1 MPSHRSPLPRRRICA
16 AAACILASTGLL
28 VADGVNAGRA
38 ADGFDPLLSPTGSV
52 CGPVVSGPPELLK
65 ALIRVANQTA
75 APADAAGSE
84 PPLYK
89 NLGSLQFRI
98 TTSNAQA
105 QAYFNQGLRLAFGF
119 NHAEAQ
125 RAFQAA
131 QKLDPQCAMCFWGE
145 AYVLGTNI
153 NVPMMPEANG
163 PAVAALGK
171 AVALKGNATAKEQA
185 LIGALEKRY
194 AADPPPDR
202 APLDAAYADA
212 MKAVATAF
220 PADNTVLTLYAEA
233 AMDTQPW
240 DYWEPGGA
248 KAKGRGADIV
258 GTLETVLDRDPA
270 HAGAIHLYIHAM
282 EASTKPEKALPYANR
297 LAALMPGAGHIVH
310 MPAHIYYRVGMYR
323 DSMTLNRK
331 AAQVDENYF
340 KTSPSDPIYK
350 TAYYPHNIHFV
361 LVSAQMGGDGK
372 TAVESAK
379 KLDASVPMELV
390 KAFPILQPIK
400 SAPFAAHAR
409 FSNADTILQ
418 LAPPSDDAALVS
430 TMYHYARAVA
440 FISQKDKAGA
450 QKEIDA
456 IESIERTADYKA
468 FEAWGLPARE
478 IIRTAGLVAAAR
490 LADANGD
497 LDGAAKLYSDAI
509 KIEDTIPY
517 TEPPY
522 WYYPVRQS
530 LGSVKLRQGKL
541 DEAQQAFRDSLV
553 HVRNNGWAL
562 AGLVEVERK
571 RGDASA
577 ERAAKRAYERAWF
590 GPRSGPDLARL

>member
-1 MPSHRSPLPRRRICA
+1 
-16 AAACILASTGLL
+16 
-28 VADGVNAGRA
+28 
-38 ADGFDPLLSPTGSV
+38 
-52 CGPVVSGPPELLK
+52 
-65 ALIRVANQTA
+65 
-75 APADAAGSE
+75 
-84 PPLYK
+84 
-89 NLGSLQFRI
+89 
-98 TTSNAQA
+98 
-105 QAYFNQGLRLAFGF
+105 
-119 NHAEAQ
+119 
-125 RAFQAA
+125 
-131 QKLDPQCAMCFWGE
+131 
-145 AYVLGTNI
+145 
-153 NVPMMPEANG
+153 
-163 PAVAALGK
+163 
-171 AVALKGNATAKEQA
+171 
-185 LIGALEKRY
+185 
-194 AADPPPDR
+194 
-202 APLDAAYADA
+202 
-212 MKAVATAF
+212 
-220 PADNTVLTLYAEA
+220 
-233 AMDTQPW
+233 
-240 DYWEPGGA
+240 
-248 KAKGRGADIV
+248 
-258 GTLETVLDRDPA
+258 
-270 HAGAIHLYIHAM
+270 
-282 EASTKPEKALPYANR
+282 
-297 LAALMPGAGHIVH
+297 MPGAGHIVH

-372 TAVESAK
+372 TAVEAAK

-409 FSNADTILQ
+409 FSDADTILQ
-418 LAPPSDDAALVS
+418 LAPPSEDAALVS

-530 LGSVKLRQGKL
+530 LGVG
-541 DEAQQAFRDSLV
+541 EAAPGQARRGASRRFAIRWSTFATTAGRSPGWRRWSARGAT
-553 HVRNNGWAL
+553 HRPNGRRRGPMSARGSGR
-562 AGLVEVERK
+562 APGRISRGSEV
-571 RGDASA
+571 
-577 ERAAKRAYERAWF
+577 
-590 GPRSGPDLARL
+590 PVSGPIREPRPPTSNALSTR